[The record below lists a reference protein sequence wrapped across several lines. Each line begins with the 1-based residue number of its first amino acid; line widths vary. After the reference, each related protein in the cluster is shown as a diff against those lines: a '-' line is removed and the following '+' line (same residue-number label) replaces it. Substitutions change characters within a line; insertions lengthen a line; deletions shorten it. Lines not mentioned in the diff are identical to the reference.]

1 MAAPTPAAAA
11 NGNAA
16 ADAAAVLDSLK
27 PPAGV
32 IIPPPGEIREAIEKT
47 AGYVM
52 RGGAGLEQRIR
63 DNHGKNPKFSFLMTS
78 ADPYNAYYEW
88 RKDEIKSGR
97 GTAIAAGRAAEPA
110 APPVPEKPA
119 GPPKPPDF
127 HFSARMPRMSQKD
140 LEIVRLTALFVAKNG
155 RPFMTQLAQ
164 REASNPQFQFL
175 IPNHTFH
182 NFFQSLVDQYSLLL
196 RESAA
201 NGDASRAQEDRVDQL
216 RQNVADKFKVLARAK
231 QRAAYA
237 KWQEAEKAKQE
248 EEAEKKKIEFARIDW
263 NDFVVV
269 ETIVFNEADDAANL
283 PPPTTLNDLQYASL
297 EERNK
302 VSVSSTLR
310 IEEAFPF
317 EDTSYNAY
325 PVPTYGAQAPPA
337 QQQQAP
343 QPQQA
348 APPPQTYGASMP
360 LASRTKSA
368 EEDAELQRIQEREQ
382 ERLRMQQ
389 AQSEARGGVAPMKIR
404 ENYVP
409 RAAQRAAS
417 KFGTQTA
424 MCPNC
429 KQQIPLNEMDE
440 HMRSE
445 SPTPPPFFSW
455 FILTLSPVELLDPR
469 WKEQKAKAD
478 ARFATTNLSTIDVA
492 NNLKRLASQRTD
504 VFDTTTGQPVS
515 EEELARR
522 KKVALHAF
530 DGNPDGKSQAHINQL
545 QSFNLDEQ
553 IRAIHQKFAAG
564 EKK

>member
-1 MAAPTPAAAA
+1 MAVATTNGDAPAS
-11 NGNAA
+11 
-16 ADAAAVLDSLK
+16 AAAVLENIK
-27 PPAGV
+27 PPPGV

-63 DNHGKNPKFSFLMTS
+63 DNHGKNPKFNFLMTS
-78 ADPYNAYYEW
+78 SDPYNAYYEW
-88 RKDEIKSGR
+88 RKEEIKSGR
-97 GTAIAAGRAAEPA
+97 GTALSAGRVGDAVA
-110 APPVPEKPA
+110 APVQEKPA
-119 GPPKPPDF
+119 GPPRPPDF
-127 HFSARMPRMSQKD
+127 QFSARMPRMSQKD

-182 NFFQSLVDQYSLLL
+182 NFFQSMVDQYSILL
-196 RESAA
+196 RESGV
-201 NGDASRAQEDRVDQL
+201 NGQGSKAQQERIEQL
-216 RQNVADKFKVLARAK
+216 RQNVDDKYKVLTRAK

-248 EEAEKKKIEFARIDW
+248 EEAEKKKVEFSRIDW

-269 ETIVFNEADDAANL
+269 ETIVFTEADDQATL

-302 VSVSSTLR
+302 VSINPLR

-325 PVPTYGAQAPPA
+325 PPQTYGAQAPAVQPSPVPA
-337 QQQQAP
+337 HH
-343 QPQQA
+343 A
-348 APPPQTYGASMP
+348 ANTPPPQPYGAP
-360 LASRTKSA
+360 APAADRPRFA
-368 EEDAELQRIQEREQ
+368 EEEIGAQRIQEREQ
-382 ERLRMQQ
+382 DRLRMQQ
-389 AQSEARGGVAPMKIR
+389 AQAEARGGAAPMKIK

-429 KQQIPLNEMDE
+429 KQQIALSEMDE

-445 SPTPPPFFSW
+445 FPCR
-455 FILTLSPVELLDPR
+455 L
-469 WKEQKAKAD
+469 
-478 ARFATTNLSTIDVA
+478 RFH
-492 NNLKRLASQRTD
+492 RTM
-504 VFDTTTGQPVS
+504 
-515 EEELARR
+515 L
-522 KKVALHAF
+522 
-530 DGNPDGKSQAHINQL
+530 
-545 QSFNLDEQ
+545 
-553 IRAIHQKFAAG
+553 IRG
-564 EKK
+564 S

>member
-1 MAAPTPAAAA
+1 MAVPTT
-11 NGNAA
+11 NGDAT

-27 PPAGV
+27 PPPGV

-52 RGGAGLEQRIR
+52 RGGVGLEQRIR

-88 RKDEIKSGR
+88 RKEEIKSGR
-97 GTAIAAGRAAEPA
+97 GTALAAGRVGEAPA
-110 APPVPEKPA
+110 PAQEKPA

-127 HFSARMPRMSQKD
+127 QFSARMPRMSQKD

-182 NFFQSLVDQYSLLL
+182 NFFQSMVDQYQILL
-196 RESAA
+196 RESGV
-201 NGDASRAQEDRVDQL
+201 NGEGGKTQQERVEQL
-216 RQNVADKFKVLARAK
+216 RQNVADKYKVLARAK

-248 EEAEKKKIEFARIDW
+248 EEEEKKKVEFARIDW

-269 ETIVFNEADDAANL
+269 ETIVFTDADDQANL

-302 VSVSSTLR
+302 VSVSATLR

-337 QQQQAP
+337 HPA
-343 QPQQA
+343 A
-348 APPPQTYGASMP
+348 NAPPPQYGAHMP
-360 LASRTKSA
+360 LTSRTKSA
-368 EEDAELQRIQEREQ
+368 EEEAELQRIQEREQ

-389 AQSEARGGVAPMKIR
+389 AQSEARGGAAPMKIK

-445 SPTPPPFFSW
+445 FPPRPVCLFFAMTCSH
-455 FILTLSPVELLDPR
+455 IIVELLDPR

-492 NNLKRLASQRTD
+492 NNLKRLASQRSD
-504 VFDTTTGQPVS
+504 VFDTTTGQPVT

-530 DGNPDGKSQAHINQL
+530 DGNPEGKSQAHISQL
-545 QSFNLDEQ
+545 QTFNLDEQ
-553 IRAIHQKFAAG
+553 IRAIHQKFAD
-564 EKK
+564 KK

>member
-1 MAAPTPAAAA
+1 MAVAAT
-11 NGNAA
+11 NGNAV
-16 ADAAAVLDSLK
+16 ADAAAALDNIK
-27 PPAGV
+27 PPPGV

-78 ADPYNAYYEW
+78 SDPYNAYYEW
-88 RKDEIKSGR
+88 RKEEIKNGR
-97 GTAIAAGRAAEPA
+97 GTAIAAGRVGEAAA
-110 APPVPEKPA
+110 APAQEKPA

-127 HFSARMPRMSQKD
+127 QFSARMPRMSQKD

-182 NFFQSLVDQYSLLL
+182 NFFQSMVDQYSTLL
-196 RESAA
+196 RESGV
-201 NGDASRAQEDRVDQL
+201 NGEGGKAQQERVDQL
-216 RQNVADKFKVLARAK
+216 RQNVEDKYKVLARAK

-248 EEAEKKKIEFARIDW
+248 EEEEKKKIEFARIDW

-269 ETIVFNEADDAANL
+269 ETIVFTEADDQANL

-297 EERNK
+297 EEKNK

-317 EDTSYNAY
+317 EDTSYNAH
-325 PVPTYGAQAPPA
+325 PPQTYGAQAPTAQPPPA
-337 QQQQAP
+337 APAYQANNT
-343 QPQQA
+343 
-348 APPPQTYGASMP
+348 PPPQAQGAPVP
-360 LASRTKSA
+360 LASRAKATEEEA
-368 EEDAELQRIQEREQ
+368 EAQRAQEREQ
-382 ERLRMQQ
+382 ERLRVQQ
-389 AQSEARGGVAPMKIR
+389 AQAEARGGAAPMKIK

-440 HMRSE
+440 HMRSK
-445 SPTPPPFFSW
+445 
-455 FILTLSPVELLDPR
+455 DP
-469 WKEQKAKAD
+469 
-478 ARFATTNLSTIDVA
+478 S
-492 NNLKRLASQRTD
+492 S
-504 VFDTTTGQPVS
+504 
-515 EEELARR
+515 
-522 KKVALHAF
+522 
-530 DGNPDGKSQAHINQL
+530 
-545 QSFNLDEQ
+545 
-553 IRAIHQKFAAG
+553 
-564 EKK
+564 